1 MTMSRRFVLTTALL
15 CAATS
20 AIPGAQAAQ
29 SHQSMIDRA
38 TAVLEDMRHD
48 NQFGN
53 SGELIG
59 RARAVMVVPQLVK
72 GGFIFGAEGGKSI
85 LMART
90 RGGGWSDPAF
100 YGMGGGSFGLQIGV
114 ETAEVV
120 MFVMTDRALKA
131 WMRNEVKFGAEAGLT
146 VLVVGSGAEAA
157 TAGGNA
163 DVIAWARTKGAYA
176 GISFKGSVIK
186 QDKKANARV
195 YGRPISAQEIV
206 LDGRGRPNVD
216 VHDLKAALGEGDSRR
231 SANSGRAR

>member
-1 MTMSRRFVLTTALL
+1 MTISRRFVLTTALL
-15 CAATS
+15 CGTATAVPS
-20 AIPGAQAAQ
+20 AQAAQ
-29 SHQSMIDRA
+29 SYQSMIDRA
-38 TAVLEDMRHD
+38 TAALEDMRHD
-48 NQFGN
+48 NQFGS

-72 GGFIFGAEGGKSI
+72 GGFIFGAEGGNSI

-100 YGMGGGSFGLQIGV
+100 YGMGGGSLGLQIGI

-146 VLVVGSGAEAA
+146 VLVVGTTAEAA
-157 TAGGNA
+157 TAGGQA

-206 LDGRGRPNVD
+206 LDGRGRPSVD
-216 VHDLKAALGEGDSRR
+216 VSALKAALGEGGSRR
-231 SANSGRAR
+231 NMSSGRGR